1 MDLESPYTL
10 EMLNAPSQY
19 IDMNEEDAQDEN
31 IEMNEGEIEI
41 EEPEQSDTQAP
52 RKRRLTLVVWNHFV
66 LVGTKKDGKERGKCI
81 HCGTKLVINTKTHGT
96 KSLIRQFG

>member
-19 IDMNEEDAQDEN
+19 IDMNEKDAQDEN

-66 LVGTKKDGKERGKCI
+66 LVGTKKDGKKEANASI
-81 HCGTKLVINTKTHGT
+81 VVQ
-96 KSLIRQFG
+96 SW